1 MKKRKKGFA
10 AALATTLSL
19 SVLSSVAFA
28 DQPSSTD
35 SSTSLNIKPPEFFVP
50 NGQNKKNFFVDKK
63 QLDKLTHLE
72 GFENTKLYKGI
83 HNGAGYWMEVPENW
97 NGKLVLYAHGYRGTG
112 QALTVSAP
120 SVRQELITEGYA
132 WAASSYSTNGYDVES
147 GVKDTHA
154 LNGLFR
160 KLVGNPTRTYI
171 MGHSMGGHVTGVYAE
186 QYGDVDGA
194 LPMCGVLGDSELFD
208 FFTDYGLVAQSLAGK
223 SKSEQQFVADDN
235 YFNNTVPQLRKVLG
249 GDEKLVVDPTTGSY
263 VFKTLTDKGL
273 KLEAV
278 TENLSGGDRPLFEI
292 AYEHMFDDFLLQ
304 RMPTNPAYGEATGN
318 VINNTDSVYQLDSN
332 PSLSPEEQALN
343 ESVIRIS
350 NDPNGRHNNGLAAI
364 PKVNGDLKVPTVTLH
379 TLGDLYV
386 PFSMEQIY
394 AKRVAEKNKEDLL
407 VSRAI
412 RGIGHCEFTNQEQ
425 INAFDDLVNWV
436 ENGEKPAGDNI
447 LDPKAVADI
456 NFGSKFTSVRRP
468 YDLTPW
474 DVK

>member
-10 AALATTLSL
+10 SVLATTLSL
-19 SVLSSVAFA
+19 SVLSSLAFA
-28 DQPSSTD
+28 DQPSPSPSD

-50 NGQNKKNFFVDKK
+50 NGQNKKNFYVDKT
-63 QLDKLTHLE
+63 QLNSLSHLE
-72 GFENTKLYKGI
+72 GYETTKLFKGI
-83 HNGAGYWMEVPENW
+83 HNGAGYWIEAPKNW

-112 QALTVSAP
+112 SALTVTAP
-120 SVRQELITEGYA
+120 SVRKELLERGYA

-147 GVKDTHA
+147 GVKDTHD

-160 KLVGNPTRTYI
+160 KLVGNPKRTYI
-171 MGHSMGGHVTGVYAE
+171 LGHSMGGHVTGVYAE

-208 FFTDYGLVAQSLAGK
+208 FFTDYGLVAQALDGK
-223 SKSEQQFVADDN
+223 TKEQQRFVADDN
-235 YFNNTVPQLRKVLG
+235 YFVNYVPHLREILG
-249 GDEKLVVDPTTGSY
+249 NGLTKDPITGSI
-263 VFKTLTDKGL
+263 VFKSLTDKGVL
-273 KLEAV
+273 LEKV
-278 TENLSGGDRPLFEI
+278 TENLSGGDRPLFKI
-292 AYEHMFDDFLLQ
+292 AYERMFDDFLLQ

-318 VINNTDSVYQLDSN
+318 VINNTDSVYQLDN
-332 PSLSPEEQALN
+332 DPELSPEEVALN
-343 ESVIRIS
+343 ESVLRIS

-425 INAFDDLVNWV
+425 INAFDDLVNWA

-447 LDPKAVADI
+447 LDPKVVADI

>member
-10 AALATTLSL
+10 AALVTTLSL

-50 NGQNKKNFFVDKK
+50 NGQNKKNFYVDKN
-63 QLDKLTHLE
+63 QLNSIKPVT
-72 GFENTKLYKGI
+72 GFEDAKIFKGI
-83 HNGAGYWMEVPENW
+83 HNGAGYWIEVPKNW

-112 QALTVSAP
+112 NALTVTEP
-120 SVRQELITEGYA
+120 SVRKELLERGYA

-160 KLVGNPTRTYI
+160 QLVGNPTRTYI

-208 FFTDYGLVAQSLAGK
+208 FFTDYGLVAQSLAGI
-223 SKSEQQFVADDN
+223 SKEDQTYIFDEN
-235 YFNNTVPQLRKVLG
+235 FTKNTLPVLRQVLG
-249 GDEKLVVDPTTGSY
+249 NGLKTDANTGWA
-263 VFKTLTDKGL
+263 VLNTLTDEGL
-273 KLEAV
+273 VLEKV
-278 TENLSGGDRPLFEI
+278 TENLSGGDRPLFEY
-292 AYEHMFDDFLLQ
+292 AYEKMFDDFLLQ

-318 VINNTDSVYQLDSN
+318 VINNTDSVYEFDYIPGSSEEERVLNDSV
-332 PSLSPEEQALN
+332 LRL
-343 ESVIRIS
+343 S

-364 PKVNGDLKVPTVTLH
+364 PKVTGDLKVPTVTLH

-394 AKRVAEKNKEDLL
+394 AKRAEEKGKEDLL

-412 RGIGHCEFTNQEQ
+412 RGIGHCEFKNEEQ
-425 INAFDDLVNWV
+425 INAFDDLVNWS
-436 ENGEKPAGDNI
+436 ENGVKPAGDDI
-447 LDPKAVADI
+447 LNPEAVADTY
-456 NFGSKFTSVRRP
+456 FGTQFTTARRP
-468 YDLTPW
+468 YDSTLWTP
-474 DVK
+474 KQ